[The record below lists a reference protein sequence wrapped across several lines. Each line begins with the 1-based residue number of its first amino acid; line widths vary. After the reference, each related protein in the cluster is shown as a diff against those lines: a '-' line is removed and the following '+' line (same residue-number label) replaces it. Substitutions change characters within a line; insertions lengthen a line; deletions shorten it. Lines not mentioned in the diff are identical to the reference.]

1 MKVSRAIFNFL
12 RFNSRNWKAVVLC
25 ILAATVFWFFNALNK
40 TYTTNLRFPLTF
52 AYDEQ
57 NFVPV
62 KSLPENIRLNVTG
75 NGWAL
80 FRRSAGLKVPPL
92 EIPLERPTETKRIVG
107 STLPPFFTNQL
118 DGMQINFVLADTIH
132 IDLEPKK
139 GRWLKLAIDS
149 MSLDIKDGFGLA
161 SDISILPDSIFIE
174 GPRPVVNAVQEPFIM
189 KIPFEDIQEPFME
202 ELEVKVTPAE
212 LIRREPPT
220 VAVMFT
226 VEKFVTIT
234 DSVQLKLQNTPP
246 QVSAVIGNNMVA
258 ITIRGPENILSKTPI
273 DSLKAV
279 VDLKG
284 FKRGEKKFLP
294 SVDDL
299 PPYSRIISIDSVS
312 VKF

>member
-1 MKVSRAIFNFL
+1 MKVSSAIFNFL

-25 ILAATVFWFFNALNK
+25 IFAATVFWFFNALNK

-57 NFVPV
+57 SFVPV

-80 FRRSAGLKVPPL
+80 FRRSAGVKVPPL

-118 DGMQINFVLADTIH
+118 DGMQINFVLADTIYV
-132 IDLEPKK
+132 DLEPKV
-139 GRWLKLAIDS
+139 GRWIKLAIDS
-149 MSLDIKDGFGLA
+149 TSVDIKDGYGFA
-161 SDISILPDSIFIE
+161 SSISILPDSIFIE
-174 GPRPVVNAVQEPFIM
+174 GPRPVVNDVANPFILN
-189 KIPFEDIQEPFME
+189 IPFEEIEEPFME
-202 ELEVKVTPAE
+202 DLEIKVTPAE

-226 VEKFVTIT
+226 VAKYVTIS
-234 DSVQLKLQNTPP
+234 DSISLQLENVPAKA
-246 QVSAVIGNNMVA
+246 SAVIGNSQVA
-258 ITIRGPENILSKTPI
+258 ITIRGPENILAKSPI

-279 VDLKG
+279 VDLKNV
-284 FKRGEKKFLP
+284 KRGDKKLLP
-294 SVDDL
+294 VVSGL
-299 PPYSRIISIDSVS
+299 PPYTKIIMLDSVS